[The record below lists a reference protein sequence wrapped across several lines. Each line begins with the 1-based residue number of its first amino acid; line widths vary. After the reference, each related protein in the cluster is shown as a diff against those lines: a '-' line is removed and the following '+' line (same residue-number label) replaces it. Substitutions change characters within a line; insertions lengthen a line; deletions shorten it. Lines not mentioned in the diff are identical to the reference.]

1 MNACKFPSAWL
12 FVIAAMVMP
21 ATAKAT
27 IYCTSSWGEREHVGS
42 PQFVAQAS
50 AKTVKINPNAPDGAV
65 LAELEPTMY
74 LNWGARL
81 HCSGTP
87 SPTATFIIGLTYL
100 GDNVYDTGVPGI
112 GIRFAH
118 PIGGWFPYEG
128 TLKSGTYEPYPG
140 KATLQLV
147 KIGDIPAPGILPTI
161 YAQTEITEAGVGS
174 SYYLNL
180 YTRFTIYG
188 PKLDIS
194 IPTCQVTTPLVSV
207 SMAPVYSSQFTEMGS
222 VSDARDLAIGVKC
235 TGGAAGSKVA
245 VHAVLTDQSDPENRN
260 DALKL
265 SADSTASGLGV
276 QVLFKGNAI
285 RFGPDSKHSDAE
297 NRWLTGTTGL
307 DAYSIPLSARYV
319 RTGPVVSAGTAN
331 ARATFTL
338 SYE

>member
-1 MNACKFPSAWL
+1 MKACKFPSAWL
-12 FVIAAMVMP
+12 LVIAAMVMP

-27 IYCTSSWGEREHVGS
+27 LYCTSSNDSTNNVGS

-50 AKTVKINPNAPDGAV
+50 GTTVKINPNAPDGAV
-65 LAELEPTMY
+65 LAELEPAMY
-74 LNWGARL
+74 LNWRATVK
-81 HCSGTP
+81 CSGTA
-87 SPTATFIIGLTYL
+87 SPTVTLITGLTHL

-118 PIGGWFPYEG
+118 PIGRWFPYEG
-128 TLKSGTYEPYPG
+128 TLNPGTYVPFPG

-147 KIGDIPAPGILPTI
+147 KIGAIPAPGTLPTI
-161 YAQTEITEAGVGS
+161 YARTEIAEAGVGTN
-174 SYYLNL
+174 YLNVF
-180 YTRFTIYG
+180 TRFTIYG
-188 PKLDIS
+188 PKLEIS
-194 IPTCQVTTPLVSV
+194 IPTCHVTTPLVSV

-222 VSDARDLAIGVKC
+222 VSAASDLAIGVKC

-245 VHAVLTDQSDPENRN
+245 VHAVLTDQSDPENRD

-276 QVLFKGNAI
+276 QVLFKGNVI

-297 NRWLTGTTGL
+297 NRWLAGSTGVGE
-307 DAYSIPLSARYV
+307 YSIPLSARYV
-319 RTGPVVSAGTAN
+319 RTGSVVSAGTAN

>member
-1 MNACKFPSAWL
+1 MKACKFPSTWL

-27 IYCTSSWGEREHVGS
+27 LYCTSSNDSTNNVGS

-50 AKTVKINPNAPDGAV
+50 GTTVKINPNAPDGAV

-74 LNWGARL
+74 LNWRATVK
-81 HCSGTP
+81 CSGTA
-87 SPTATFIIGLTYL
+87 SPTVTLITGLTYL

-128 TLKSGTYEPYPG
+128 TLNPGTYVPFPS

-147 KIGDIPAPGILPTI
+147 KIGAIPAPGTLPTI
-161 YAQTEITEAGVGS
+161 YARTEIAEAGVGTN
-174 SYYLNL
+174 YLNVF
-180 YTRFTIYG
+180 TRFSIYG
-188 PKLDIS
+188 PKLEIS

-207 SMAPVYSSQFTEMGS
+207 YSSQFTEMGS
-222 VSDARDLAIGVKC
+222 VSAASDLAIGVKC

-245 VHAVLTDQSDPENRN
+245 VHAVLTDQSDPENRD

-276 QVLFKGNAI
+276 QVLFKGNVI

-297 NRWLTGTTGL
+297 NRWLAGTTGVGE
-307 DAYSIPLSARYV
+307 YSIPLSARYV
-319 RTGPVVSAGTAN
+319 RTGSVVSAGTAN